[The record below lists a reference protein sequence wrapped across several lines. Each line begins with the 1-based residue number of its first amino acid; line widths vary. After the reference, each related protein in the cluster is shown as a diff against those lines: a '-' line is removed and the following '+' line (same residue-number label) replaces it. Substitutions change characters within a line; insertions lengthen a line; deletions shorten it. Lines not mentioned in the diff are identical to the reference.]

1 MQAAELADLLVQDLA
16 RVLPPDYRVRKSA
29 KYVKATRAF
38 RGGRVLIQ
46 LPFRGLP
53 PIFRMGSVH
62 AGIRFHAVQLP
73 IEEVQQRHGVF
84 IKGRED
90 TVMDV
95 AHQAA
100 PDAPS
105 FANQPVA
112 GPQSYAE
119 VFARIEQTLRQH
131 TLPFIEQYSD
141 LQRIHTRAMELPVH
155 ERSGFLGPEVPLQL
169 MALKRLTGASD
180 YESYTEQVLTFA
192 VEAAR
197 DQPVQYRNYDRVV
210 ADLDVALRSL

>member
-1 MQAAELADLLVQDLA
+1 MQAAELAELLTQDLA
-16 RVLPPDYRVRKSA
+16 RVLPPGYRVRASA
-29 KYVKATRAF
+29 KRVKATRTF

-46 LPFRGLP
+46 LPFRGHPLR
-53 PIFRMGSVH
+53 FTVDGVH
-62 AGIRFHAVQLP
+62 VGIRFHAVQLP
-73 IEEVQQRHGVF
+73 IEEAQRRHGVF

-105 FANQPVA
+105 FLHRAIM
-112 GPQSYAE
+112 GPRSYAE
-119 VFARIEQTLRQH
+119 AFALIEQTLRQH

-180 YESYTEQVLTFA
+180 YESYTEMVLAFA
-192 VEAAR
+192 VEATR
-197 DQPVQYRNYDRVV
+197 DHPLQYQDFDRVV
-210 ADLDVALRSL
+210 ADLDGVLRSI